1 MRTLFIGAT
10 GFIGREL
17 AKLLINDMNLTF
29 LYSSPKS
36 KLELNHPYM
45 IADLSEP
52 SASERILEGKFD
64 RVIDASWL
72 GLPDLNPPNN
82 NKNFTIKQ
90 RLIDTMVRMESSE
103 YIGFGSCLEYGS
115 VVGSV
120 RETCLGVNVGDFGQ
134 VKRSILNL
142 IEDSGLK
149 YKWFRP
155 FYLLGTHQHQNS
167 LLNSAIRSF
176 ENGEDFSPRD
186 PSASYDFIALKH
198 AIPIIHSII
207 ASDKSA
213 GIFNVGSGETR
224 SVNQLVNLVRAT
236 YGKPTFEFAA
246 SDGMYANL
254 EKIQT
259 QVKMNAS
266 ESVEEA
272 VMNVITEIRSR

>member
-17 AKLLINDMNLTF
+17 AKLLVKDMDLTF
-29 LYSSPKS
+29 LYSSPES

-45 IADLSEP
+45 VVDLSEA
-52 SASERILEGKFD
+52 SASERILERKFD
-64 RVIDASWL
+64 RVIDASWF
-72 GLPDLNPPNN
+72 GLPDLTPPNN
-82 NKNFTIKQ
+82 NKNLTIKQ

-120 RETCLGVNVGDFGQ
+120 KETCLGVNVGDFGQ

-142 IEDSGLK
+142 IDVSGLR

-155 FYLLGTHQHQNS
+155 FYLIGPNQHQNS
-167 LLNSAIRSF
+167 LLNSAIRSI
-176 ENGEDFSPRD
+176 ENGADFSPRD
-186 PSASYDFIALKH
+186 PSASYDFISLKH
-198 AIPIIHSII
+198 ALPIIHSII
-207 ASDKSA
+207 ESDKSD

-224 SVNQLVNLVRAT
+224 SVNQLVNLVRAS
-236 YGKPTFEFAA
+236 YGRPTFEITA
-246 SDGMYANL
+246 SEGMYANL

-259 QVKMNAS
+259 QMKLDAS
-266 ESVEEA
+266 ESVEET
-272 VMNVITEIRSR
+272 VENVITEIRSR